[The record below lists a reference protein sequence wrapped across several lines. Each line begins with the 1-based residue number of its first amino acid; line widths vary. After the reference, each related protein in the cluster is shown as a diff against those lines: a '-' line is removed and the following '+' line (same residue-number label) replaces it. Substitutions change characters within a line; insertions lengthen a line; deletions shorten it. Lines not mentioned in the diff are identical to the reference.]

1 MFGWMQ
7 KRKNRRKNAACLYE
21 AVMTQ
26 ARQPYFYAMRGV
38 PDTVDG
44 RFELILL
51 HAFLIWTRLKSE
63 GQEGAMLSQALFDV
77 MFRDM
82 DRALRNMGVG
92 DLGVPHHIK
101 RMMKAFHGRAMA
113 YAALESRREALR
125 RNLFGTVASPKD
137 DDILW
142 FINYINSN
150 IDVLSQQNPVTG
162 MIKFKEVENDQKDIC
177 SSGFGMA
184 A

>member
-1 MFGWMQ
+1 MFGLMQ
-7 KRKNRRKNAACLYE
+7 KRKNRRKTASSLYE

-26 ARQPYFYAMRGV
+26 ARRPYFYALRGV

-51 HAFLIWTRLKSE
+51 HGFLVWNRLKGE
-63 GQEGAMLSQALFDV
+63 GREGAALSQALFDA

-113 YAALESRREALR
+113 YAVPESRHEALR

-137 DDILW
+137 SDILW
-142 FINYINSN
+142 FISYINSN
-150 IDVLSQQNPVTG
+150 IEAVSQQNPATG
-162 MIKFKEVENDQKDIC
+162 MIKFKDIEDDQKDVC
-177 SSGFGMA
+177 PSGFGMA